1 MDLEQ
6 ARSLALILHD
16 LPLGATPI
24 IRESSDGY
32 VVKIILDGRGVELK
46 WSDEKIFI

>member
-32 VVKIILDGRGVELK
+32 VVNIILNGRLIELN
-46 WSDEKIFI
+46 WSDEKIYI